1 MREPTPTRWHPEGE
15 TPLMAASRTGRVDA
29 VKLLLS
35 HGSLVNAA
43 DPYQEETALMWA
55 SAEGQLEV
63 VKTLLAAGADPNLK
77 AHVSTITE
85 RKDADHPSGGF
96 TALMFAAR
104 NGHADVVEALIKG
117 GADPK
122 LTNADGASA
131 TIVAIVN
138 DRFDLAKELL
148 DLGGD
153 PNDGSLYWAVDMH
166 DGTTDMRA
174 HDGSRLQPT
183 HPNNLTALGLVKV
196 LLDLGADVNKPF
208 VGALHSTT
216 LCCGASVNSSPF
228 YRAATAADVEVLK
241 LLLAHGAQIE
251 WSPSEAKPK
260 DGKPAPPGR
269 RNPNIGKTPIMA
281 ALKGGLGASFAA
293 GPGSTV
299 WWRRRT
305 ASPAAAIRWRR
316 SSSCW
321 PPGLTRTPRRPM
333 ARRRCTRPSTKQHV
347 AMIRALVAA
356 GAKLD
361 AVNKDNLTPLLLAEK
376 PKKKDPNAM
385 GDNPEAYHPKKDSR
399 AEVVA
404 ALRELMHLGPN
415 DPAPQPPRASGRQE
429 GRRAEKKFRCSGGDE
444 GAMRKIGITTAL
456 ACAGIIAPLMAQPG
470 ASAPPKAGTTAGE
483 AKYRAFVNQYCIACH
498 SKRAANP
505 AEAPINLEAAS
516 FDDLLGHAETWE
528 RVIRKLSVRAMPP
541 PGVPRPSEA
550 EYAAFTNWLAA
561 SLDRAWEGHSTPG
574 RFVVHRLNRA
584 EYANAVRDL
593 LAVDMDVSDLLPT
606 DGAEF
611 GFDNIAT
618 ALKTSPLLLEGYVN
632 AAERVSAMAVG
643 DPRGTARD
651 GGAFHQPRIQP
662 ERIHRWTAAR
672 NSGRYGCSSRFSG

>member
-1 MREPTPTRWHPEGE
+1 MADAAKSDDLPEVRKLIKEHADVNGPANDGSSALLWAAYHSDVEMTKALLAAGAWVDTPNHYGVTPLLEASRNGDVEVMQALLDAGADATRWHPEGE

-104 NGHADVVEALIKG
+104 NGHADVLEALIKG

-131 TIVAIVN
+131 TVVAIVN

-228 YRAATAADVEVLK
+228 YRAATATDVEVLK

-251 WSPSEAKPK
+251 WSPSEAKAK
-260 DGKPAPPGR
+260 DGKPAAAGR

-293 GPGSTV
+293 GPGFDRMV
-299 WWRRRT
+299 APPRRAPRLRRRRRLP
-305 ASPAAAIRWRR
+305 SGSRWIR
-316 SSSCW
+316 
-321 PPGLTRTPRRPM
+321 L
-333 ARRRCTRPSTKQHV
+333 A
-347 AMIRALVAA
+347 RALSA
-356 GAKLD
+356 
-361 AVNKDNLTPLLLAEK
+361 NK
-376 PKKKDPNAM
+376 
-385 GDNPEAYHPKKDSR
+385 
-399 AEVVA
+399 
-404 ALRELMHLGPN
+404 
-415 DPAPQPPRASGRQE
+415 
-429 GRRAEKKFRCSGGDE
+429 
-444 GAMRKIGITTAL
+444 
-456 ACAGIIAPLMAQPG
+456 
-470 ASAPPKAGTTAGE
+470 
-483 AKYRAFVNQYCIACH
+483 
-498 SKRAANP
+498 
-505 AEAPINLEAAS
+505 
-516 FDDLLGHAETWE
+516 
-528 RVIRKLSVRAMPP
+528 
-541 PGVPRPSEA
+541 
-550 EYAAFTNWLAA
+550 LAA
-561 SLDRAWEGHSTPG
+561 P
-574 RFVVHRLNRA
+574 
-584 EYANAVRDL
+584 
-593 LAVDMDVSDLLPT
+593 
-606 DGAEF
+606 
-611 GFDNIAT
+611 
-618 ALKTSPLLLEGYVN
+618 
-632 AAERVSAMAVG
+632 
-643 DPRGTARD
+643 
-651 GGAFHQPRIQP
+651 
-662 ERIHRWTAAR
+662 
-672 NSGRYGCSSRFSG
+672 SR